1 MSRSIGDLHGKK
13 IGIIPDSDITEYEIN
28 DSTKFIVVC
37 SDGVWEFLN
46 NEIIINL
53 GKNIIWKINQKNIVR
68 N

>member
-1 MSRSIGDLHGKK
+1 MSWSIGELHGKK
-13 IGIIPDSDITEYEIN
+13 IGIIPDPDIMEYEIN
-28 DSTKFIVVC
+28 NSTKFIVVC

-46 NEIIINL
+46 TDIVINL